1 MTDEVLV
8 LALRVVLPPG
18 FPRLHRD
25 DGPALA
31 GEYSDP
37 RGGTETEGSIISSK
51 LKYNRWKR
59 RKDWEVKIIQ

>member
-8 LALRVVLPPG
+8 LALRVILPTW

-37 RGGTETEGSIISSK
+37 RGGTETEGSGELESEPC
-51 LKYNRWKR
+51 L
-59 RKDWEVKIIQ
+59 VKEEQLWPSPLD